1 MKAVT
6 IRDGKVVIAE
16 HPDPEPGS
24 GEVLIRVRAAGLN
37 GADQM
42 QLMGSYPPPPGS
54 GVPADIPGLELA
66 GEVAATGRNA
76 GRFKPGDRV
85 MAILAGAGQ
94 AELAVLHER
103 QLMPVP
109 EGFGWPEAGGFP
121 EVFMTAYDAVV
132 TQGGLRP
139 GDRFLVHGAAGGVG
153 TAAVQLGA
161 VGGARVTATVRNP
174 GSRDAVR
181 DLGAGQVIG
190 PEDFA
195 GHGPFDLILE
205 LVGAPNFAQ
214 NLDALALCGRIVII
228 GVGAGGQAEL
238 DMRKLMVRR
247 GRVSASTLRAR
258 PLEEKA
264 ALARE
269 LERHVLPLAAAGRIR
284 VPVAAVFGL
293 DEAARAYEFF
303 AAGGKCGKVV
313 LTMPG

>member
-6 IRDGKVVIAE
+6 IRDGKIVIAG
-16 HPDPEPGS
+16 HPDPEPGA
-24 GEVLIRVRAAGLN
+24 GEVLVRVRAAGLN

-42 QLMGSYPPPPGS
+42 QVRGGYPPPPGS

-76 GRFKPGDRV
+76 NRFAPGDRV
-85 MAILAGAGQ
+85 MAVVAGAGQ
-94 AELAVLHER
+94 AELAVVHER

-109 EGFGWPEAGGFP
+109 GEFGWPEAGGFP

-132 TQGGLRP
+132 NQGGLRP

-174 GSRDAVR
+174 ASRDTVR
-181 DLGAGQVIG
+181 DLGAGQVTG
-190 PEDFA
+190 TDGFA
-195 GHGPFDLILE
+195 RHGPFDLILE
-205 LVGAPNFAQ
+205 LVGAPNFAE
-214 NLDALALCGRIVII
+214 NLDSLALCGRIVVI
-228 GVGAGGQAEL
+228 GVGAGAGAQL
-238 DMRKLMVRR
+238 DLRVLMQKR
-247 GRVSASTLRAR
+247 GRVSASTLRPR

-264 ALARE
+264 ALARD
-269 LERHVLPLAAAGRIR
+269 LERHVLPLAAADRIR

-293 DEAARAYEFF
+293 DEAASAYEFF

>member
-1 MKAVT
+1 VKAVT
-6 IRDGKVVIAE
+6 IRDAKIVIGE

-24 GEVLIRVRAAGLN
+24 GEVLVRVRAAGLN
-37 GADQM
+37 GADQI
-42 QLMGSYPPPPGS
+42 QVAGYYPPPRGS

-76 GRFKPGDRV
+76 SRFKPGDRV
-85 MAILAGAGQ
+85 MSVVAGAGQ
-94 AELAVLHER
+94 AELAVVHER

-109 EGFGWPEAGGFP
+109 DGFGWPEAGGFP

-153 TAAVQLGA
+153 SAAVQLGA
-161 VGGARVTATVRNP
+161 VGGAQVTATVRNP
-174 GSRDAVR
+174 ASWDTVR
-181 DLGAGQVIG
+181 ALGAWQVIA
-190 PEDFA
+190 PADFA
-195 GHGPFDLILE
+195 GHGPFDLVLE
-205 LVGAPNFAQ
+205 LVGAPNFTG
-214 NLDALALCGRIVII
+214 NLDSLALSGRIVII
-228 GVGAGGQAEL
+228 GVGAGADAQL
-238 DMRKLMVRR
+238 DLRKLMQKRA
-247 GRVSASTLRAR
+247 RVSASTLRAR

-269 LERHVLPLAAAGRIR
+269 LERHVLPLATAGRIR

>member
-1 MKAVT
+1 VQAVT
-6 IRDGKVVIAE
+6 IRDGKIVIGE
-16 HPDPEPGS
+16 HQDPEPGS
-24 GEVLIRVRAAGLN
+24 GEVLVRVRAAGLN

-42 QLMGSYPPPPGS
+42 QVAGFYPPPPGS

-85 MAILAGAGQ
+85 MAVVTGAGQ
-94 AELAVLHER
+94 AELAVVHER

-109 EGFGWPEAGGFP
+109 DGFGWPEAGGFP

-132 TQGGLRP
+132 TQGGLAP
-139 GDRFLVHGAAGGVG
+139 GDRFLVHGAGGGVG

-161 VGGARVTATVRNP
+161 VGGARVTASVRNP
-174 GSRDAVR
+174 ASHDTVR
-181 DLGAGQVIG
+181 DLGAGQVITPG
-190 PEDFA
+190 GFA
-195 GHGPFDLILE
+195 AHGPFDLILE
-205 LVGAPNFAQ
+205 LVGAPNFAE
-214 NLDALALCGRIVII
+214 NLDSLALGGRIVVI

-238 DMRKLMVRR
+238 NLHKLMQKRAR
-247 GRVSASTLRAR
+247 ISASTLRAR

-269 LERHVLPLAAAGRIR
+269 LERHVLPLAGTGRIR

>member
-1 MKAVT
+1 VKAVT
-6 IRDGKVVIAE
+6 IRDGKIVITE
-16 HPDPEPGS
+16 QPDPEPGT
-24 GEVLIRVRAAGLN
+24 GEVLVRVRAAGLN

-42 QLMGSYPPPPGS
+42 QVLGFYPPPPGS

-76 GRFKPGDRV
+76 DRFKPGDRV
-85 MAILAGAGQ
+85 MSIVAGAGQ

-109 EGFGWPEAGGFP
+109 DGFGWPEAGGFP

-174 GSRDAVR
+174 ASRGTVY
-181 DLGAGQVIG
+181 DLGAGQVIA

-205 LVGAPNFAQ
+205 LVGAPNFTG
-214 NLDALALCGRIVII
+214 NLDSLALRGRIVII
-228 GVGAGGQAEL
+228 GVGAGADARL
-238 DMRKLMVRR
+238 DLHKLMQKR

-293 DEAARAYEFF
+293 DEAAAAYEFF